1 MAFLS
6 AQRFAIEGRFMSDA
20 TTPAGAAPAKKS
32 KSLQSLVYG
41 VVAVIAIVVGVSKV
55 WQGISTML
63 GWDGS
68 AEFQT
73 LLEQSDAAYREAIA
87 QADIAEPLYAS
98 LMEALNAQSLEDAR
112 LEQGD
117 NAKQAAAAF
126 KEGAKQF
133 GISGK
138 KIDEALQLGLQIK
151 DEHTKS
157 LTLRSQ
163 ACALLAD
170 VCQLNADLCEAML
183 DASIATK
190 EALVPKLAALAEKR
204 DAARTQAEAAL
215 VESQKLA
222 EQDAPK

>member
-1 MAFLS
+1 MA
-6 AQRFAIEGRFMSDA
+6 DA
-20 TTPAGAAPAKKS
+20 TSPAGAAPAKKS

-41 VVAVIAIVVGVSKV
+41 VVAVIAIVVGVSKA

-87 QADIAEPLYAS
+87 QADIAEPLYGS
-98 LMEALNAQSLEDAR
+98 LMEALAQSLEDAR

-126 KEGAKQF
+126 QEGAKQF

-222 EQDAPK
+222 QQDAPK